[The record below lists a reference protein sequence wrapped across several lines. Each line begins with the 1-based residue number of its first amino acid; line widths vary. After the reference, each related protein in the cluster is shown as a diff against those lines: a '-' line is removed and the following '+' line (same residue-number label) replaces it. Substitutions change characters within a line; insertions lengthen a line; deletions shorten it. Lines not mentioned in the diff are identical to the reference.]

1 MENAKPK
8 WRNVG
13 AIWKPKPNARSE
25 GSGELTL
32 NGMTQK
38 FVLLKNN
45 FKEKESQP
53 DYVLMSGDEP
63 ETDEW
68 QTKFAEQK
76 TEPDDDVP
84 F

>member
-1 MENAKPK
+1 MGELRKI
-8 WRNVG
+8 G
-13 AIWKPKPNARSE
+13 AMWKPREGAKSA
-25 GSGELTL
+25 GSGIVTIS
-32 NGMTQK
+32 GMKQK